1 MQFSTD
7 NKRKSG
13 QATQQNHFPLFLKVS
28 VIVLLLAGML
38 VGVEGLFCWRQ
49 QKDALF
55 AEQIRSAERILDL
68 LAASVKIPL
77 LTDDALR
84 LNSLVRDTIELEG
97 IVDVTVFDRN
107 RVVKVHSGEGDIEE
121 IKRSL
126 ENGQGTGG
134 KNDSGGP
141 GYTDQPGGQ
150 PRNLF
155 KVVMYHEKPLGTVHL
170 AISSQFIDDH
180 FDVAKETY
188 LNSLLRNSLILIPP
202 LLFISFFY
210 SRRLKRRTNSLIQ
223 LADEYGNGNLQYRIE
238 KIENNEWGD
247 VVCALHSMSQGLLF
261 KEPSQAQLDQYL
273 KYSSLDRILEYP
285 MSQDQSYAFRRQVA
299 VLFASIKGFGTFA
312 GTEHPEE
319 IVKGLNKYIGI
330 VTKVINKHGG
340 YVDKVIGD
348 AVVVIFGVS
357 LYRENHTFRAIQA
370 ALDLQEALSAGSE
383 HESQLLSNVCVG
395 ISSGIVL
402 SGNIGTYSKVEYSSI
417 GESIKEASWLSDLG
431 HPGEIILGE
440 EIYSLMKD
448 DIDVQALPPQKIL
461 GGEHLIK
468 CYRLQGLVE
477 KQNGSA

>member
-1 MQFSTD
+1 MLFSTE

-13 QATQQNHFPLFLKVS
+13 QATERFHLPLSLRVS
-28 VIVLLLAGML
+28 VIVLLFAGFL
-38 VGVEGLFCWRQ
+38 LSVQSFFCWRQ
-49 QKDALF
+49 QKEILF
-55 AEQIRSAERILDL
+55 AEQIRSAEQILDL

-84 LNSLVRDTIELEG
+84 LNSLVRDTIDLEG
-97 IVDVTVFDRN
+97 LVDVTVFDRN
-107 RVVKVHSGEGDIEE
+107 QSVKVHSGRRDSKELKNILDKKDHTYIDQEE
-121 IKRSL
+121 
-126 ENGQGTGG
+126 
-134 KNDSGGP
+134 
-141 GYTDQPGGQ
+141 QPYD
-150 PRNLF
+150 LF
-155 KVVMYHEKPLGTVHL
+155 KVVMYHEQPLGTVHVAL
-170 AISSQFIDDH
+170 SGQFINEH
-180 FDVAKETY
+180 LSAAW
-188 LNSLLRNSLILIPP
+188 NSFLDALYRCSLILLP
-202 LLFISFFY
+202 LLILISFFY
-210 SRRLKRRTNSLIQ
+210 SRRQKRRTDSLNQ
-223 LADEYGNGNLQYRIE
+223 LADEYGHGNLQFRIE
-238 KIENNEWGD
+238 RIENNEWGD
-247 VVCALHSMSQGLLF
+247 VVRALHGMSEKLLL
-261 KEPSQAQLDQYL
+261 KEPSPAQLDQYL

-285 MSQDQSYAFRRQVA
+285 MSRDQSYAFRRQVA

-312 GTEHPEE
+312 GAEQPED
-319 IVKGLNKYIGI
+319 IVKALNKYISV

-417 GESIKEASWLSDLG
+417 GESIKEASWLSNLG

-448 DIDVQALPPQKIL
+448 DIDVQALPPQKVL
-461 GGEHLIK
+461 GSESPIK
-468 CYRLQGLVE
+468 CYRLQGVAE
-477 KQNGSA
+477 RENGLR